1 MQVLYQF
8 FHAVKPRIL
17 KKVRESYRF
26 EHAPLHLLIGRRY
39 GNATVF
45 GQRELI
51 EHIDQQPPRNNIG
64 IEEGVI
70 LKPVR
75 KHKK

>member
-8 FHAVKPRIL
+8 FHTVKPRIL

-26 EHAPLHLLIGRRY
+26 EHATLHLLIGRGY

-45 GQRELI
+45 GHRELI
-51 EHIDQQPPRNNIG
+51 EHIDQ
-64 IEEGVI
+64 
-70 LKPVR
+70 
-75 KHKK
+75 